1 MLNSRS
7 SDSSIGLI
15 ACFGERRAD
24 GVVAEEELR
33 DSKVRAETLHGFL
46 VVAETTGFDLVFTS
60 EVFNLLI
67 LVVERLQS

>member
-33 DSKVRAETLHGFL
+33 DSKVRAETLHGSWL
-46 VVAETTGFDLVFTS
+46 LPKQLG
-60 EVFNLLI
+60 LI
-67 LVVERLQS
+67 LFLPLKPLIF